1 MRGEVFS
8 VAGTGRVWLAPWRGR
23 GECLSDEARALVDA
37 GADVLVSM
45 LTESEDG
52 ELELRAEREV
62 MTAAGIRF
70 VALPTPDRGVPD
82 TGSFRS
88 LLDDLS
94 EGRHV
99 VIHCQLGLGRASLVA
114 AGLLIR
120 EGHEPEDAWAIVRRA
135 RGLDVPDT
143 SEQRAWLANTA
154 AR

>member
-1 MRGEVFS
+1 
-8 VAGTGRVWLAPWRGR
+8 
-23 GECLSDEARALVDA
+23 
-37 GADVLVSM
+37 M
-45 LTESEDG
+45 LTESEEG

-82 TGSFRS
+82 AESFRS
-88 LLDDLS
+88 LLDTVLDDLS

-99 VIHCQLGLGRASLVA
+99 VIHCRLGVGRASLVA

-143 SEQRAWLANTA
+143 AEQRAWLAITA
-154 AR
+154 AT